1 MAAGFAEHDGQ
12 RIDDLQPTA
21 GMAEAS
27 RRLEAARELDAG
39 SELATCPSRMG
50 ALDRSERE
58 PRRRGAR
65 TNASGS
71 GSGSATGDTDNR
83 GYAADAEP
91 CI

>member
-1 MAAGFAEHDGQ
+1 
-12 RIDDLQPTA
+12 
-21 GMAEAS
+21 MAEAS

-58 PRRRGAR
+58 PRRGGAY
-65 TNASGS
+65 TSGS
-71 GSGSATGDTDNR
+71 GSGNGSGSGSGTGDTDNR

-91 CI
+91 CS